1 MKGNEVT
8 PETLEQIRH
17 GSERAL
23 LLLYKK
29 YHKQLFQFINRQ
41 IRDVGVSEELVQDVF
56 LGCIDGI
63 REQRKIDSFS
73 AYLFT
78 IARYKTIDY
87 IRKKKIKKIMI
98 SALPESVIN
107 GAATLLF
114 DEKVQKDEITDIVER
129 VLKHLP
135 HEYALIIRLK
145 YIDGFPVKKIAHK
158 LAVNFK
164 ATESMLFR
172 ARREFS
178 KLYTKGSFVK

>member
-1 MKGNEVT
+1 MKGNDIT
-8 PETLEQIRH
+8 QETLEHIRH
-17 GSERAL
+17 GDEHAL
-23 LLLYKK
+23 LLVYKK
-29 YHKQLFQFINRQ
+29 FHRQIFQFINRQ

-63 REQRKIDSFS
+63 REGRRIDSFS

-87 IRKKKIKKIMI
+87 IRRKKIKKVMI
-98 SALPESVIN
+98 SALPDNIVN

-114 DEKVQKDEITDIVER
+114 NEKVQKDEVADVVER
-129 VLKHLP
+129 ILKHLP

-145 YIDGFPVKKIAHK
+145 YIDGFPVKKIADK

-164 ATESMLFR
+164 AAESMLFR

-178 KLYTKGSFVK
+178 KLYSAFNS